1 MDKNVKFEDLSQEEK
16 NKIVEKIDK
25 QIAINEAKKEIYNK
39 LDKEALDNEVKKIDR
54 QIEINKR
61 KEEICNKLAE
71 EFNRK

>member
-25 QIAINEAKKEIYNK
+25 QIDINEKKKEIYNK
-39 LDKEALDNEVKKIDR
+39 LDKETLDNEVKKIDR
-54 QIEINKR
+54 QIELNKR